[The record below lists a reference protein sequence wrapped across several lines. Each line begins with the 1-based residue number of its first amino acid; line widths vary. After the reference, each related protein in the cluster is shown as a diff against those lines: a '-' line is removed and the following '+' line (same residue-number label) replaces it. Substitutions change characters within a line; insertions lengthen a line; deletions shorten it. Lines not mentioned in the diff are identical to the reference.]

1 MLGEYEV
8 AFQPTTSPFKE
19 KDIYIY
25 TKKRWVLLGWKLAQD
40 TIKFGIQSS
49 EMISRRKRNRE
60 IGW

>member
-40 TIKFGIQSS
+40 TIKFGI
-49 EMISRRKRNRE
+49 RALR
-60 IGW
+60 